1 MKARELITM
10 AFLAA
15 IVFVGQVCFAS
26 LPNIEI
32 VTLLFMLY
40 TIVYGRRVYAV
51 IYVFV
56 LLEGVVYG
64 FGLWWFSYLYVWSI
78 LAFIVRRLRGC
89 TSVLLWSVVSGAYGL
104 CFGALFA
111 LPYLFTGGIAAAFS
125 YWIAGIPFDLI
136 HCASNAALTLV
147 LWKPLL
153 SLLQK
158 NRALAPHEAGNTR
171 KF

>member
-1 MKARELITM
+1 MKVRELISM

-15 IVFVGQVCFAS
+15 IAFAGQVALAS

-40 TIVYGRRVYAV
+40 TIVCGKRVFTI

-56 LLEGVVYG
+56 LLEGVLYG

-78 LAFIVRRLRGC
+78 LAVIVHLLRRNR
-89 TSVLLWSVVSGAYGL
+89 SVVFWAVVSGAFGL

-111 LPYLFTGGIAAAFS
+111 IPYLFSGGIAAAFS
-125 YWIAGIPFDLI
+125 YWVAGIPFDLI
-136 HCASNAALTLV
+136 HCVSNIVLVLV

-153 SLLQK
+153 TLLQ
-158 NRALAPHEAGNTR
+158 NSRTLNPS
-171 KF
+171 

>member
-1 MKARELITM
+1 MKVRELISM

-15 IVFVGQVCFAS
+15 IAFAGQVALAS

-40 TIVYGRRVYAV
+40 TIVCGKRVFTI

-56 LLEGVVYG
+56 LLEGVLYG

-78 LAFIVRRLRGC
+78 FAVIVHLLRRNR
-89 TSVLLWSVVSGAYGL
+89 SIVFWAVVSGAFGL

-111 LPYLFTGGIAAAFS
+111 IPYLFSGGIAAAFS
-125 YWIAGIPFDLI
+125 YWVAGIPFDLI
-136 HCASNAALTLV
+136 HCVSNIVLVLV

-153 SLLQK
+153 TLLQ
-158 NRALAPHEAGNTR
+158 NSRTLNPS
-171 KF
+171 

>member
-1 MKARELITM
+1 MKARELISM

-15 IVFVGQVCFAS
+15 IAFAGQVALAS

-40 TIVYGRRVYAV
+40 TIVCGKRVFAI

-56 LLEGVVYG
+56 LLEGVLYG

-78 LAFIVRRLRGC
+78 LAVIVHLLRRNR
-89 TSVLLWSVVSGAYGL
+89 SVVFWAVVSGAFGL

-111 LPYLFTGGIAAAFS
+111 IPYLFSGGIAAAFS
-125 YWIAGIPFDLI
+125 YWVAGIPFDLI
-136 HCASNAALTLV
+136 HCVSNIVLVLV

-153 SLLQK
+153 TLLQ
-158 NRALAPHEAGNTR
+158 NSRTLNPS
-171 KF
+171 

>member
-1 MKARELITM
+1 MKARELISM

-15 IVFVGQVCFAS
+15 IAFAGQVALAS

-40 TIVYGRRVYAV
+40 TMVCGKRVFAV

-56 LLEGVVYG
+56 LLEGVLYG

-78 LAFIVRRLRGC
+78 LAFIVLLLRRNR
-89 TSVLLWSVVSGAYGL
+89 SVVFWAVVSGAFGL

-111 LPYLFTGGIAAAFS
+111 IPYLFSGGISAAFS

-136 HCASNAALTLV
+136 HCVSNAVLVLV

-153 SLLQK
+153 TLLQ
-158 NRALAPHEAGNTR
+158 NSRTLNPS
-171 KF
+171 

>member
-1 MKARELITM
+1 MKLRELISM

-15 IVFVGQVCFAS
+15 IAFAGQVALAS

-32 VTLLFMLY
+32 VTLLIMLY
-40 TIVYGRRVYAV
+40 TMVCGKRVFAI

-56 LLEGVVYG
+56 LLEGVLYG

-78 LAFIVRRLRGC
+78 LAVIVHLLRRNR
-89 TSVLLWSVVSGAYGL
+89 SVVFWAVVSGAFGL

-111 LPYLFTGGIAAAFS
+111 IPYLFSGGIATAFS
-125 YWIAGIPFDLI
+125 YWVAGIPFDLI
-136 HCASNAALTLV
+136 HCVSNIVLVLV

-153 SLLQK
+153 TLLQ
-158 NRALAPHEAGNTR
+158 NSRTLNPS
-171 KF
+171 

>member
-1 MKARELITM
+1 MKARELISM

-15 IVFVGQVCFAS
+15 IAFAGQVALAS

-40 TIVYGRRVYAV
+40 TMVCGKRVFAV

-56 LLEGVVYG
+56 LLEGVLYG

-78 LAFIVRRLRGC
+78 LAFIVLLLRRNR
-89 TSVLLWSVVSGAYGL
+89 SVVFWAVVSGAFGL

-111 LPYLFTGGIAAAFS
+111 IPYLFSGGIAAAFS

-136 HCASNAALTLV
+136 HCVSNAVLVLV

-153 SLLQK
+153 TLLQ
-158 NRALAPHEAGNTR
+158 NSRTLNPS
-171 KF
+171 

>member
-1 MKARELITM
+1 MKARELISM

-15 IVFVGQVCFAS
+15 IAFAGQVALAS

-40 TIVYGRRVYAV
+40 TIVCGKRVFAV

-56 LLEGVVYG
+56 LLEGVLYG

-78 LAFIVRRLRGC
+78 LAAV
-89 TSVLLWSVVSGAYGL
+89 VLLLRRSRSVVFWAMVSGAFGL

-111 LPYLFTGGIAAAFS
+111 IPYLFSGGIAAAFS
-125 YWIAGIPFDLI
+125 YWVAGIPFDLI
-136 HCASNAALTLV
+136 HCASNAVLV
-147 LWKPLL
+147 LALWKPLL
-153 SLLQK
+153 TLLQ
-158 NRALAPHEAGNTR
+158 NSRTLNPS
-171 KF
+171 